1 MVGKSI
7 PATKTGHV
15 CAAALGILLCAIARA
30 TTAAG
35 GDSPDAL
42 LPGAALHGYFCGAR
56 SGASLSVPWTT
67 NFDEICRCPQ
77 ESTHVCLDGGAV
89 QPASPTAY
97 AGGKA
102 GVFAAQYLPV
112 VGPAPGRTVPRDG
125 SLSDLL
131 ARLHYAFGSDV
142 GLSSNRARQQES
154 EVLLKNSN
162 AFVRAKIRVPL
173 GTKCRGFVYVDV
185 GAVDSALRWQGLVG
199 IRGGHGVDVLGGWRH
214 VTYHFN
220 TGSGFDSLD
229 FDGPFL
235 GATLTW

>member
-1 MVGKSI
+1 M
-7 PATKTGHV
+7 
-15 CAAALGILLCAIARA
+15 R
-30 TTAAG
+30 
-35 GDSPDAL
+35 
-42 LPGAALHGYFCGAR
+42 
-56 SGASLSVPWTT
+56 WTT
-67 NFDEICRCPQ
+67 NFDEICRCPE

-97 AGGKA
+97 ARGQA
-102 GVFAAQYLPV
+102 GVFAAQYRPV
-112 VGPAPGRTVPRDG
+112 VGSAPGLTVPRDA

-142 GLSSNRARQQES
+142 GLSSDRARQEES

-162 AFVRAKIRVPL
+162 AFVRAKIRVTL
-173 GTKCRGFVYVDV
+173 GRECRGFVYVDV
-185 GAVDSALRWQGLVG
+185 GAADSALRWQGLVG

-220 TGSGFDSLD
+220 AGSGFDSLD

>member
-1 MVGKSI
+1 MVRKST

-15 CAAALGILLCAIARA
+15 SAAALGILLCAIAHP

-42 LPGAALHGYFCGAR
+42 FRGAAPHGYFCGAR
-56 SGASLSVPWTT
+56 SGASLSTRWTN
-67 NFDEICRCPQ
+67 NFDEICRCPE
-77 ESTHVCLDGGAV
+77 ESTHICLDGEAV

-97 AGGKA
+97 AGG
-102 GVFAAQYLPV
+102 Q
-112 VGPAPGRTVPRDG
+112 
-125 SLSDLL
+125 DLL
-131 ARLHYAFGSDV
+131 TRLHYVFGSDV
-142 GLSSNRARQQES
+142 GLSSDRARQEQS

-162 AFVRAKIRVPL
+162 AFVRAKIPVTL
-173 GTKCRGFVYVDV
+173 GREWRGFVYVDV
-185 GAVDSALRWQGLVG
+185 GAADSALRWQGLVG

-220 TGSGFDSLD
+220 AGSGFDSLD